1 MQNQWEIPETKQ
13 QQNTKVTKFKICRWF
28 QPYQIVS
35 NEGPIF
41 RNTFFSLSCFV
52 EFLSLTMVVKCSVLQ
67 YFFRELDEKQKTKK
81 LIPCTTT
88 ICCVTVNILRV
99 DFFFFPLIEPWISG
113 NSRALQSIRSSYS
126 VVLKVFFVL
135 FFAHYMLLRFYWL
148 DAVLKSPH
156 TNQKSFREMRKLQNH
171 AANDWNKMKTKLAKK
186 TVLNA
191 FVGGFHASCEMNV
204 KLTYRKEND
213 SFGVFLW
220 EVIFKEFLYHFSAFH
235 FRAIRFSW
243 IIIVLSYFDWNY
255 DLDALAFLFVQ
266 IGLLFFFYFITKLN
280 FQDFARSWPFACRQN
295 GKKKKNY

>member
-1 MQNQWEIPETKQ
+1 MQNQWEIPQTKQ

-52 EFLSLTMVVKCSVLQ
+52 EFLSLTTVVKCSVLQ

-126 VVLKVFFVL
+126 VVLKVFL
-135 FFAHYMLLRFYWL
+135 FCFLLIICFSDSIGWMQYSRALTQIKNHSEKWENFKIMLQMIEIRWKQNWQKKLYWMP
-148 DAVLKSPH
+148 S
-156 TNQKSFREMRKLQNH
+156 SE
-171 AANDWNKMKTKLAKK
+171 
-186 TVLNA
+186 
-191 FVGGFHASCEMNV
+191 ASMLHV
-204 KLTYRKEND
+204 K
-213 SFGVFLW
+213 W
-220 EVIFKEFLYHFSAFH
+220 M
-235 FRAIRFSW
+235 
-243 IIIVLSYFDWNY
+243 
-255 DLDALAFLFVQ
+255 
-266 IGLLFFFYFITKLN
+266 
-280 FQDFARSWPFACRQN
+280 
-295 GKKKKNY
+295 